1 MKEYDEATLKKVQQ
15 TELGILKDFIKV
27 CDENNLT
34 WFGDAGSGIGA
45 LRHKGFI
52 PWDDDIDVVLPRKDF
67 NKMIEVFK
75 RDYSDKYSIANVETM
90 ENYPLMTTRL
100 MLKGT
105 KFVEEP
111 LKNLKCEL
119 GIFLDI
125 YPYDNIPDSDEEL
138 KKQAKRAWFWSKV
151 LILRHVAFPVLPY
164 KGFKAKLTHAVT
176 GLIHAGMVVFRISH
190 KWIPGKCLEIANMY
204 NDKETKRMA
213 FLFDTNPYWHIM
225 VKEEAFPLQIYDFED
240 VKMPLPA
247 CEDKKLRKMYGNY
260 MELPPVEKRKNH
272 YPYKLEFND

>member
-1 MKEYDEATLKKVQQ
+1 MKYFFRTPRIPRSLLEEKREGLILGSACEAG
-15 TELGILKDFIKV
+15 ELFR
-27 CDENNLT
+27 
-34 WFGDAGSGIGA
+34 AM
-45 LRHKGFI
+45 
-52 PWDDDIDVVLPRKDF
+52 ID
-67 NKMIEVFK
+67 
-75 RDYSDKYSIANVETM
+75 
-90 ENYPLMTTRL
+90 
-100 MLKGT
+100 G
-105 KFVEEP
+105 
-111 LKNLKCEL
+111 
-119 GIFLDI
+119 
-125 YPYDNIPDSDEEL
+125 DSDEEL

-190 KWIPGKCLEIANMY
+190 KWIAGKCLEIANMY

>member
-1 MKEYDEATLKKVQQ
+1 
-15 TELGILKDFIKV
+15 
-27 CDENNLT
+27 
-34 WFGDAGSGIGA
+34 
-45 LRHKGFI
+45 
-52 PWDDDIDVVLPRKDF
+52 
-67 NKMIEVFK
+67 
-75 RDYSDKYSIANVETM
+75 M

-125 YPYDNIPDSDEEL
+125 YPYDNIPDSDEKL

-190 KWIPGKCLEIANMY
+190 KWIAGKCLEIANMY